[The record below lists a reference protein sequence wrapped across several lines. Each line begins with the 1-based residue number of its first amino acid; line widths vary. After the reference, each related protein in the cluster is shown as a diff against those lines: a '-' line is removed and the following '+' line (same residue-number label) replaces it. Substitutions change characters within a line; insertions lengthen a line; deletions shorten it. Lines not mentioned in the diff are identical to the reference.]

1 MDHTKIAKLSEV
13 FSPSAPIESNDL
25 FVGRLKEASRIVDAI
40 LEKGQHAIL
49 YGERGVGKTSLAN
62 ILNDRIKG
70 IVVSK
75 VTCKA
80 SEDFLSLWRK
90 ALEAVRLVYQTAGVG
105 YKPQTGSAEM
115 QLNLL
120 LPNTESLTPLD
131 VERILASVS
140 VRLLFIFDEFD
151 RIESQD
157 LIKQFSDLIK
167 GLSDNH
173 SDVTLLLVGVAHDV
187 DDLIGSHPSIE
198 RCLKQIKMPRMS
210 RQELTGILEKGALE
224 VGFKFNPEVI
234 DSIVDFSDGFP
245 HYTHLLGKYSAKQA
259 LMADHY
265 VVDTTHFN
273 QAMAS
278 ALDDVS
284 ESTRKTYETATITSK
299 QNKFFEQILWAAG
312 VCTRDEFDNFTANDV
327 SQKFAELTGLAKSR
341 EAVTYYLTSLCKKER
356 GEILEKVGHSKNI
369 KYRFKNPMTKA
380 YVKLRLYTRNQGAEL

>member
-13 FSPSAPIESNDL
+13 FSPSAPIVSNDL
-25 FVGRLKEASRIVDAI
+25 FVGRLKEVSRIVDAI

-70 IVVSK
+70 IIVSK

-90 ALEAVRLVYQTAGVG
+90 ALEAVRLGYQTAGVG
-105 YKPQTGSAEM
+105 YKPQSGSAEM
-115 QLNLL
+115 QLDLL

-140 VRLLFIFDEFD
+140 ARLLFIFDEFD
-151 RIESQD
+151 RIESPD

-173 SDVTLLLVGVAHDV
+173 SDVTILLVGVAHDV

-234 DSIVDFSDGFP
+234 ESIVDFSDGFP
-245 HYTHLLGKYSAKQA
+245 HYTHLLGKYAAKQA
-259 LMADHY
+259 LMTDHY
-265 VVDTTHFN
+265 AVDTTHFN
-273 QAMAS
+273 QALGS

-299 QNKFFEQILWAAG
+299 QNKFFEEVLWAAG

-327 SQKFAELTGLAKSR
+327 SLKFAELTGQDKSR
-341 EAVTYYLTSLCKKER
+341 EGVTYYLTSLCKKER

-369 KYRFKNPMTKA
+369 KYRFKNPMAKA
-380 YVKLRLYTRNQGAEL
+380 YVKLRLYTRNQGA

>member
-1 MDHTKIAKLSEV
+1 MDHTKIVKLSEV

-62 ILNDRIKG
+62 ILNDRING
-70 IVVSK
+70 ITVSK

-90 ALEAVRLVYQTAGVG
+90 ALESVSLGYQTEGVG
-105 YKPQTGSAEM
+105 YKPQQGSAEV

-120 LPNTESLTPLD
+120 IPNTETLTPLD
-131 VERILASVS
+131 VERVLATVS
-140 VRLLFIFDEFD
+140 ARLLFIFDEFD
-151 RIESQD
+151 RIENPD

-173 SDVTLLLVGVAHDV
+173 SDVTLLLVGVANDV

-210 RQELTGILEKGALE
+210 RQELSGILEKGAQE
-224 VGFKFNPEVI
+224 VGFKFNPDVI
-234 DSIVDFSDGFP
+234 DAIVEFSDGFP
-245 HYTHLLGKYSAKQA
+245 HYTHLLGKYAAKQA

-265 VVDTTHFN
+265 AVDNSHFN
-273 QAMAS
+273 KAMGA

-284 ESTRKTYETATITSK
+284 ESTRKTYQTATITSK
-299 QNKFFEQILWAAG
+299 QSKFFEEVLWAAG

-327 SQKFAELTGLAKSR
+327 SLKFAELTAQEKSR
-341 EAVTYYLTSLCKKER
+341 EGVTYYLTSLCKPER

-380 YVKLRLYTRNQGAEL
+380 YVKLRLMTRSQVA